1 MKDLLFKMK
10 KNAQKNIILEGKSLM
25 FLNQTNCLRKICA
38 RVVTFSYFENFQILL
53 IVISTIILALDNPL
67 DDPNSKFQF
76 VITTCNNVLTGL
88 FSFEAV
94 VKIITWGFLFNG
106 RKSYLRIGWNIID
119 FSVVSL
125 SLISFIP
132 MYTTFKFYKILRL
145 MRLLR
150 PLRFIQKNP
159 GLKIAV

>member
-1 MKDLLFKMK
+1 M
-10 KNAQKNIILEGKSLM
+10 
-25 FLNQTNCLRKICA
+25 
-38 RVVTFSYFENFQILL
+38 
-53 IVISTIILALDNPL
+53 
-67 DDPNSKFQF
+67 
-76 VITTCNNVLTGL
+76 LTGL

-119 FSVVSL
+119 FCVVSL

-159 GLKIAV
+159 GLKIAVQSLINAIPGIFNLSMITLMIISLFAILGVNFYKGTFYSCNFANIPVD